1 MSWCLCE
8 NVSLMPSPYLSKS
21 DFKAAFDCSAK
32 LRFRKA
38 GYPSNHSQN
47 EYMRFLADG
56 GFMVEHLA
64 KAKYP
69 VHTDLVDI
77 TNPGAAFARTKQLL
91 AESHSA
97 VIFEA
102 AALYG
107 KFLARIDILCRE
119 GNSLHLIEVKSS
131 SVRSETRTQE
141 EVDEDEEL
149 EESKEESMVRT
160 DGKKKGEPK
169 RKWMPYLIDVTFQ
182 RMALQLAFPEFKHVR
197 ASLCLVDKSALARE
211 CETLD
216 YFVLTRSDDGQS
228 RSRPTVEYT
237 GNAEDLLTSELLV
250 IRDVTE
256 ITHRLMDR
264 VKERARELS
273 ALIRPDGQAAAVAV
287 SLPETYK
294 FCKNCEYRLKGD
306 TARTANLESKHG
318 FQECWGAR
326 ATTPFHILDLTH
338 ITGLAN
344 GTSDPVKALLEHGGS
359 SYLELDPDE
368 LGKKKDGTRY
378 KRRLLQWEN
387 SRGGG
392 TEHLTPTLVE
402 ELRGH
407 LQQPGA
413 PFHFLDFEAC
423 NVALPHHAGMHPYDR
438 VVFQF
443 SCHTLHG
450 SEDESAPLPA
460 GCHRG
465 WINTEREFPNFKF
478 ARALRE
484 CLGEAGTVYVW
495 SSFEQ
500 STLEVVLR
508 QLRESLQCDASES
521 AWATGVASLSE
532 VRELAEWL
540 ERLLGPETLVRKGNK
555 LVSKRISSPR
565 LRDLHALCRRDYFH
579 PDMLGRT
586 SIKVVLPAIWR
597 HQPDIHRHPWFA
609 EYYRVGADG
618 IPLDPYKS
626 LSPLPLGAEG
636 AQQKVV
642 SDGTDAI
649 RIYEEL
655 IFRKSVPEEQVD
667 NCRKLLEQYCKLD
680 TAAMIMIWKHWS
692 RALAPR

>member
-1 MSWCLCE
+1 
-8 NVSLMPSPYLSKS
+8 MPSPYLSKS
-21 DFKAAFDCSAK
+21 DFKAAFDCAAK

-38 GYPSNHSQN
+38 GYPSNLSEN
-47 EYMRFLADG
+47 EYRRFLADG

-77 TNPGAAFARTKQLL
+77 TDHGAAFARTKQLL
-91 AESHSA
+91 AENSEA
-97 VIFEA
+97 VLFEA
-102 AALYG
+102 AALHG
-107 KFLARIDILCRE
+107 KYLARIDILKRE
-119 GNSLHLIEVKSS
+119 GDTLHLIEVKSS
-131 SVRSETRTQE
+131 SVRSKREGKE
-141 EVDEDEEL
+141 EVDENEEPEDIQ
-149 EESKEESMVRT
+149 EESFV
-160 DGKKKGEPK
+160 KKGGEPK
-169 RKWMPYLIDVTFQ
+169 AEWLPYLIDVTFQ

-250 IRDVTE
+250 MRDVTE
-256 ITHRLMDR
+256 ITDRLMER
-264 VKERARELS
+264 VKERARELA
-273 ALIRPDGQAAAVAV
+273 ALIRPDGQAAGVTV

-294 FCKNCEYRLKGD
+294 FCKGCEYRLKGEA
-306 TARTANLESKHG
+306 ARMANLEGKHG

-326 ATTPFHILDLTH
+326 ATAPFHILDLTH

-344 GTSDPVKALLEHGGS
+344 GTSDPVKALLERGGS

-368 LGKKKDGTRY
+368 LGKKKDGNLY

-392 TEHLTPTLVE
+392 REHLPHTLVE
-402 ELRGH
+402 DLRGH
-407 LQQPGA
+407 LHQPGA

-443 SCHTLHG
+443 SCHTLSG
-450 SEDESAPLPA
+450 SEDESVPLPA
-460 GCHRG
+460 SSHRG
-465 WINTEREFPNFKF
+465 WINTEREFPNFKL

-484 CLGEAGTVYVW
+484 CLGDVGTVYVW

-500 STLEVVLR
+500 TTLEVVLR
-508 QLRESLQCDASES
+508 QLRESLECDASEA
-521 AWATGVASLSE
+521 AWATGVASVSE

-540 ERLLGPETLVRKGNK
+540 ERLLGPKTLVRKGNK

-586 SIKVVLPAIWR
+586 SIKLVLPAIWR
-597 HQPDIHRHPWFA
+597 HQPSIHRHPWFA

-618 IPLDPYKS
+618 IPRDPYKS
-626 LSPLPLGAEG
+626 LPPLSLGAEG